1 MPLKQ
6 GNDSKTIKE
15 NIHELIKSGY
25 PRRQAIAIAM
35 SEAHKSPHKKGP
47 GILPFYR

>member
-6 GNDSKTIKE
+6 GNDPKTIKE

-25 PRRQAIAIAM
+25 PRQQAIAIAM
-35 SEAHKSPHKKGP
+35 TEARKSPRKTGP

>member
-6 GNDSKTIKE
+6 GNDPKTIKE
-15 NIHELIKSGY
+15 NIHELIRSGY
-25 PRRQAIAIAM
+25 PRKQAIAIAY
-35 SEAHKSPHKKGP
+35 SEAAKTSHKKGP